1 MKEKIVIIP
10 LLGITVDTLLTQ
22 MLHGLV
28 YGLAYLLFAVG
39 LTIVFG
45 LLGVLNLAHGELYML
60 GAYFGMVL
68 ISMINSFW
76 VALIIVP
83 FLVAIVGYGW
93 EVSLFKRLYGKDPL
107 YCLIMTFGLSMIFR
121 EIALAIW
128 TGQVQNV
135 AVPLPDSRPFLGTI
149 YPDYRLFILA
159 FSVVIVVF
167 LWLILTRTN
176 VGAIIRAAAHNSQ
189 MLSALGVNVPRL
201 FTLVFIVG
209 AALASISGVILAPIF
224 FVYPYMGVEVI
235 LPAFAIIILG
245 GMGSFE
251 GAIIASILIGELI
264 AIASLWM
271 NPRWAETLPFCVMV
285 TILIFR
291 PHGILGKAEIGEA

>member
-1 MKEKIVIIP
+1 MIIP

-28 YGLAYLLFAVG
+28 YGLAYLLVAVG

-68 ISMINSFW
+68 VSMVHNFW
-76 VALIIVP
+76 LALLIVP
-83 FLVAIVGYGW
+83 FLVAAIGYGW
-93 EVSLFKRLYGKDPL
+93 EFTVFRRLYGKDPL

-128 TGQVQNV
+128 SGDVQHV
-135 AVPLPDSRPFLGTI
+135 AVPLPESRPFLGTI

-159 FSVVIVVF
+159 FSVVVVVG
-167 LWLILTRTN
+167 LWLILTRSSA
-176 VGAIIRAAAHNSQ
+176 GAIIRAAAHNSQ
-189 MLSALGVNVPRL
+189 MLSALGVNVPRV
-201 FTLVFIVG
+201 FTLVFMVG

-235 LPAFAIIILG
+235 LPSFAIIILG

-251 GAIIASILIGELI
+251 GAVIASLLIGELI
-264 AIASLWM
+264 ALASLWM
-271 NPRWAETLPFCVMV
+271 NPRWAETLPFVVMV
-285 TILIFR
+285 AILAFR
-291 PHGILGKAEIGEA
+291 PRGILGRPGIGEA